1 MYYPVISS
9 IMKLMT
15 LKKYEPEIL
24 EPTTNIVY
32 RGIKFNFKKLS
43 LKLTPNDFVWDSK
56 SLFYI
61 SKKKFPY
68 TPNRLIQSWSPILN
82 TLYDVLKDIHTHKDE
97 TKDSFYIIFKS
108 TLPEK
113 ELLFNHKFMNLL
125 DGSIENE
132 VLHVGK
138 KNIKVN
144 ILLAKPDYNVA
155 FNIFD

>member
-1 MYYPVISS
+1 
-9 IMKLMT
+9 MT

-68 TPNRLIQSWSPILN
+68 TPNRLIQSWSPIW
-82 TLYDVLKDIHTHKDE
+82 DG
-97 TKDSFYIIFKS
+97 DSMKNV
-108 TLPEK
+108 ER
-113 ELLFNHKFMNLL
+113 HG
-125 DGSIENE
+125 GSYWIRIE
-132 VLHVGK
+132 
-138 KNIKVN
+138 
-144 ILLAKPDYNVA
+144 
-155 FNIFD
+155 